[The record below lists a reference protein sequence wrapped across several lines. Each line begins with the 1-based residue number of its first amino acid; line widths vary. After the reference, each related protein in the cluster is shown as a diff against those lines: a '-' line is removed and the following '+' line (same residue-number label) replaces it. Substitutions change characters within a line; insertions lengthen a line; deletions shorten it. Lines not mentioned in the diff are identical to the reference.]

1 MYPKKKLL
9 IGIFCSILFYGCTSD
24 SLSDLSEF
32 EEVSDVNYTQTI
44 KSIIDNNCINCH
56 GATPTSGAPNSLHTY
71 ELVKDAVLNRNLI
84 DRISRAEGTPG
95 FMPLGGSRLSQSDIN
110 KVIQWNADGLME

>member
-1 MYPKKKLL
+1 MYSKKKLL
-9 IGIFCSILFYGCTSD
+9 IGIFCSVFFYGCTSD
-24 SLSDLSEF
+24 SLSDLT
-32 EEVSDVNYTQTI
+32 EVDNITEVKYNQTI

-71 ELVKDAVLNRNLI
+71 ELVKDAVLNLDLI